1 MPTKITALSFRRHWF
16 RDWFYNF
23 ALFFGHNFHSL
34 YLCVEANLIGIVAAL
49 QTLFMKCQN
58 LLITYKSDVSYTVK
72 VCLKRQKKKEG
83 KMLLLSSYSLIQL
96 INHNINVLYTQH
108 VLVLFMI
115 RKWLRSK
122 TIQQCFSV
130 KKKRILNHCGTFK

>member
-16 RDWFYNF
+16 RDWFCNF
-23 ALFFGHNFHSL
+23 ALFFGHNFLSL
-34 YLCVEANLIGIVAAL
+34 YLCVEANLIRIVAAL
-49 QTLFMKCQN
+49 QTVFMKCQN

-72 VCLKRQKKKEG
+72 VFLKKAKKKEG

-96 INHNINVLYTQH
+96 INHNISVLYTQH

-115 RKWLRSK
+115 GKWLRSK

-130 KKKRILNHCGTFK
+130 NKKKKDIKSLWYI